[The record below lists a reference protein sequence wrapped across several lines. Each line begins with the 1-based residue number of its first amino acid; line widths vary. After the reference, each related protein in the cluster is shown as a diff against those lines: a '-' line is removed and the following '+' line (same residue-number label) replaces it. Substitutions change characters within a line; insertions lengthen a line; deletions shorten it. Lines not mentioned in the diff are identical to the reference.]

1 MFTIHSD
8 IINVIS
14 QKKKKKKKI
23 EKEDLINVSVCSHP
37 SQSFLT
43 IYLKFF
49 IILFFL
55 CRTSN
60 PSSMV

>member
-14 QKKKKKKKI
+14 QKKKKK
-23 EKEDLINVSVCSHP
+23 EDIINVSVCSHP
-37 SQSFLT
+37 SLSFLT

-49 IILFFL
+49 IFLFFL